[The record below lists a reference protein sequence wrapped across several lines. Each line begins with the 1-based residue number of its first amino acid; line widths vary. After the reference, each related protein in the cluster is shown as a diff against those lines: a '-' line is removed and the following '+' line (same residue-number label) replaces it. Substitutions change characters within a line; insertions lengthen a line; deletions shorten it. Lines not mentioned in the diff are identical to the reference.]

1 MTDNLISK
9 RSSTERLIIAK
20 TLLESVL
27 QDMPTVEP
35 SMTPYEFCD
44 AMWRIRIDPDG
55 TPEDEHIKADDL
67 MCELLTKLGY
77 GDGVKEFEKMER
89 WYS

>member
-1 MTDNLISK
+1 MSDHISK
-9 RSSTERLIIAK
+9 RSATERLIIAK

-27 QDMPTVEP
+27 QDMPTAEP
-35 SMTPYEFCD
+35 RMTPYEFCD

-55 TPEDEHIKADDL
+55 TPYDKHIEMDKL

-77 GDGVKEFEKMER
+77 GDGVKEFKKTER